1 MRCYV
6 VIIKKNELGFYL
18 EVWDGGYVI
27 ILLNLEGMGVGLG
40 CWGI

>member
-1 MRCYV
+1 MGCYV

-18 EVWDGGYVI
+18 DVWDGGYVI
-27 ILLNLEGMGVGLG
+27 ILLNLEGMRVGLG